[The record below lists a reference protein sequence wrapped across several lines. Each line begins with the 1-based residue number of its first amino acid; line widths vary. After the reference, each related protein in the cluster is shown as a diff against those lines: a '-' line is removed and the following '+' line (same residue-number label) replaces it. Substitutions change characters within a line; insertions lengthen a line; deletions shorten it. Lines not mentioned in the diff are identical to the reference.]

1 MDNYPVPLDYEL
13 ADVPDQE
20 PSPKPGNLASAW
32 FVHLVTASGAVWG
45 FLALLAGVNH
55 QWQAAVFWMA
65 LTVIVDGLDGTLAR
79 KARVK
84 QVLPDFDGALLD
96 NMVDYLTYVIVPAIL
111 LYEADLL
118 PPHLAIYGA
127 AMILLA
133 SAYQFCQGDA
143 KTDDHYFKGFPSY
156 WNVAIFYLFILN
168 LGQWAN
174 LAIIATLTILVFVP
188 IKYVYPSRTVP
199 FQRLTLIV
207 TSVWGILGLILLALF
222 PSPPAWLTGF
232 SLLYV
237 VYYVGVSLYL
247 TFRPVKSRR

>member
-1 MDNYPVPLDYEL
+1 MNNYDLPVDYDLTEI
-13 ADVPDQE
+13 PDPE
-20 PSPKPGNLASAW
+20 PVNKPGHLASAW
-32 FVHLVTASGAVWG
+32 LVHLVTASGAVWG
-45 FLALLAGVNH
+45 FLAVLASVRN

-96 NMVDYLTYVIVPAIL
+96 NMVDYLTYVIVPAVF
-111 LYEADLL
+111 LYEADML
-118 PPHLAIYGA
+118 PANLAVFGA
-127 AMILLA
+127 AIILLA

-156 WNVAIFYLFILN
+156 WNVAVFYLFILG
-168 LGQWAN
+168 LSQWAN
-174 LAIIATLTILVFVP
+174 LIVVTVLSILVFVP

-199 FQRLTLIV
+199 FQRVTLVV
-207 TSVWGILGLILLALF
+207 TALWGISGLVLLALF
-222 PSPPAWLTGF
+222 PTPPVWLTAV

-237 VYYVGVSLYL
+237 VYYMGVSLYL
-247 TFRPVKSRR
+247 TFRPEKGRG

>member
-1 MDNYPVPLDYEL
+1 MNNYELPVDYEL
-13 ADVPDQE
+13 ADLPEPE
-20 PSPKPGNLASAW
+20 PSNKPGHLASAW

-45 FLALLAGVNH
+45 FLAVLASVRH
-55 QWQAAVFWMA
+55 EWQAAVFWMA

-96 NMVDYLTYVIVPAIL
+96 NMVDYLTYVIVPAVF
-111 LYEADLL
+111 LYEADML
-118 PPHLAIYGA
+118 PASLAVFGA
-127 AMILLA
+127 AMILLS

-156 WNVAIFYLFILN
+156 WNVAVFYMFILGMSQWVN
-168 LGQWAN
+168 LIVVAV
-174 LAIIATLTILVFVP
+174 LSILVFVP

-199 FQRLTLIV
+199 FQRVTLVV
-207 TSVWGILGLILLALF
+207 TALWGIVGLVLLALF
-222 PSPPAWLTGF
+222 PTPPVWLTAA

-237 VYYVGVSLYL
+237 VYYLGVSLYL
-247 TFRPVKSRR
+247 TFRSGRGRG